1 MAPRRRLAWCILV
14 ASAATAIRAPR
25 RSATAL
31 AVRGGATAATTRGAP
46 ALTVRG
52 GATKTKT
59 KSSKSKAKKMDPTGT
74 PVVAKLLRPATAL
87 QAKYEAIA
95 AEDPMRGLLI
105 QVGGTM
111 VTMKVISRV
120 LKKSGDKQAALVGRM
135 LYVAYLALHQL
146 ILNYV
151 ESRIEILDDES
162 ALTIPG
168 NPMLAQLA
176 KQQSQG
182 GGEVAQA
189 LVEKLASKETTVKAY
204 DLDMVLKGRR
214 SQVGS
219 LCVTAYLHLKKGMV
233 QPLVANVIM
242 GLVALLRDPLVRVH
256 VLGED
261 VERPFAPPSRRGSRP
276 CRRSRPRPPRR
287 RPRRAPAT
295 VRRSRSRRRAT
306 TMRMKRRRRISTRR
320 RTTTTMTTTR
330 TRTNYFVWNFC
341 LARRYETGRFC
352 PGFLF

>member
-1 MAPRRRLAWCILV
+1 MAWCILV
-14 ASAATAIRAPR
+14 ATAATAIRAPR

-31 AVRGGATAATTRGAP
+31 AVRGGATAAPSAP
-46 ALTVRG
+46 ALQVRG
-52 GATKTKT
+52 GATKTK
-59 KSSKSKAKKMDPTGT
+59 KSSASKAKKMDPTGT

-87 QAKYEAIA
+87 QAKYESIA

-111 VTMKVISRV
+111 VTMKLISRV

-162 ALTIPG
+162 PLTIPG

-261 VERPFAPPSRRGSRP
+261 VERPFAPPQ
-276 CRRSRPRPPRR
+276 
-287 RPRRAPAT
+287 PAWLKAMQAQQAEAAAKAAEEGAGDGEE
-295 VRRSRSRRRAT
+295 SESEEGDDDEEDEAEEED
-306 TMRMKRRRRISTRR
+306 IDEEDDDDDEEDSD
-320 RTTTTMTTTR
+320 
-330 TRTNYFVWNFC
+330 
-341 LARRYETGRFC
+341 
-352 PGFLF
+352 

>member
-1 MAPRRRLAWCILV
+1 MVAPRRRLAWCILV
-14 ASAATAIRAPR
+14 ATAATAIRAPR

-31 AVRGGATAATTRGAP
+31 AVRGGATAAPARGAP

-59 KSSKSKAKKMDPTGT
+59 KSSASKAKKMDPTGT

-87 QAKYEAIA
+87 QAKYESIA

-111 VTMKVISRV
+111 VTMKLISRV

-135 LYVAYLALHQL
+135 MYVAYLALHQL

-233 QPLVANVIM
+233 QPLVANVVM

-261 VERPFAPPSRRGSRP
+261 VERPFAPPQ
-276 CRRSRPRPPRR
+276 
-287 RPRRAPAT
+287 PAWLKAMQAQQAEAAAKAAEDGAGDGDGEEE
-295 VRRSRSRRRAT
+295 SEEGDDDEDEDAEEED
-306 TMRMKRRRRISTRR
+306 ID
-320 RTTTTMTTTR
+320 
-330 TRTNYFVWNFC
+330 
-341 LARRYETGRFC
+341 EEEEDDDDDEED
-352 PGFLF
+352 

>member
-14 ASAATAIRAPR
+14 ATAATAIRAPR

-31 AVRGGATAATTRGAP
+31 AVRGGATAATSAP
-46 ALTVRG
+46 ALQVRG
-52 GATKTKT
+52 GATKTK
-59 KSSKSKAKKMDPTGT
+59 KSSASKAKKMDPTGT

-87 QAKYEAIA
+87 QAKYESIA

-111 VTMKVISRV
+111 VTMKLISRV

-135 LYVAYLALHQL
+135 MYVAYLALHQL

-162 ALTIPG
+162 PLTIPG

-233 QPLVANVIM
+233 QPLVANVVM

-261 VERPFAPPSRRGSRP
+261 VERPFAPPQ
-276 CRRSRPRPPRR
+276 
-287 RPRRAPAT
+287 PAWLKAMQAQQAEAAAKAAEEGAGDAEEE
-295 VRRSRSRRRAT
+295 SEGDDEEEDGDDAEEED
-306 TMRMKRRRRISTRR
+306 IDD
-320 RTTTTMTTTR
+320 
-330 TRTNYFVWNFC
+330 
-341 LARRYETGRFC
+341 EEEDDEDDEEED
-352 PGFLF
+352 

>member
-1 MAPRRRLAWCILV
+1 MVRRRLACILV
-14 ASAATAIRAPR
+14 AAAATAIRAPR

-31 AVRGGATAATTRGAP
+31 AVRGGAT
-46 ALTVRG
+46 
-52 GATKTKT
+52 KTK
-59 KSSKSKAKKMDPTGT
+59 KASKAKVMDPTGT
-74 PVVAKLLRPATAL
+74 PTVAKLLRPATAL

-105 QVGGTM
+105 QVGGSM
-111 VTMKVISRV
+111 MTMKLISKI
-120 LKKSGDKQAALVGRM
+120 LKKSGDKQAALVGRL

-151 ESRIEILDDES
+151 EQRIEELDDES
-162 ALTIPG
+162 KLTIPG

-176 KQQSQG
+176 KQQGQG

-189 LVEKLASKETTVKAY
+189 LVEKLGSKETTVKAY

-233 QPLVANVIM
+233 QPLVAQVVM

-256 VLGED
+256 VLGEAVD
-261 VERPFAPPSRRGSRP
+261 RPFAPPQ
-276 CRRSRPRPPRR
+276 
-287 RPRRAPAT
+287 PAWLKAMQGQMAEASEKAAAEG
-295 VRRSRSRRRAT
+295 VEDGEAAEGDDEDSEEGDDDDADDDDGD
-306 TMRMKRRRRISTRR
+306 
-320 RTTTTMTTTR
+320 
-330 TRTNYFVWNFC
+330 
-341 LARRYETGRFC
+341 ADDGDEEEYEEDE
-352 PGFLF
+352 

>member
-14 ASAATAIRAPR
+14 ATAATAIRAPR
-25 RSATAL
+25 RAATAL
-31 AVRGGATAATTRGAP
+31 AVRGGAAAATSAP
-46 ALTVRG
+46 ALQVRG
-52 GATKTKT
+52 GATKTK
-59 KSSKSKAKKMDPTGT
+59 KSSASKAKKMDPTGT

-87 QAKYEAIA
+87 QAKYESIA

-111 VTMKVISRV
+111 VTMKLISRV
-120 LKKSGDKQAALVGRM
+120 LKKSGDKQAALVGRLM
-135 LYVAYLALHQL
+135 YVAYLALHQL

-162 ALTIPG
+162 PLTIPG

-233 QPLVANVIM
+233 QPLVANVVM

-261 VERPFAPPSRRGSRP
+261 VERPFAPPQP
-276 CRRSRPRPPRR
+276 AWLKAMQAQQAEAAA
-287 RPRRAPAT
+287 RAAEEGAADGEE
-295 VRRSRSRRRAT
+295 SESEEGDDDEEEDAEEED
-306 TMRMKRRRRISTRR
+306 ID
-320 RTTTTMTTTR
+320 
-330 TRTNYFVWNFC
+330 
-341 LARRYETGRFC
+341 EEEDDDDDDDEEED
-352 PGFLF
+352 

>member
-1 MAPRRRLAWCILV
+1 MVRRRLACILL
-14 ASAATAIRAPR
+14 AAAVTAFRAPR

-31 AVRGGATAATTRGAP
+31 AVRGGAT
-46 ALTVRG
+46 
-52 GATKTKT
+52 KTK
-59 KSSKSKAKKMDPTGT
+59 KASKAKVMDPTGT
-74 PVVAKLLRPATAL
+74 PAVAKLLRPATAL

-105 QVGGTM
+105 QVGGSM
-111 VTMKVISRV
+111 MTMKLISKI
-120 LKKSGDKQAALVGRM
+120 LKKSGDKQAALVGRL

-151 ESRIEILDDES
+151 EQRIEVLDDES
-162 ALTIPG
+162 TLTIPG

-176 KQQSQG
+176 KQQGQG

-189 LVEKLASKETTVKAY
+189 LVEKLGSKETTVKAY

-233 QPLVANVIM
+233 QPLVAQVVM

-256 VLGED
+256 VLGEAVD
-261 VERPFAPPSRRGSRP
+261 RPFAPPQ
-276 CRRSRPRPPRR
+276 
-287 RPRRAPAT
+287 PAWLKAMQGQMAEASEKAAAEG
-295 VRRSRSRRRAT
+295 VEDGEAAEGDDEDSEEGDDDDADDDDGD
-306 TMRMKRRRRISTRR
+306 
-320 RTTTTMTTTR
+320 
-330 TRTNYFVWNFC
+330 
-341 LARRYETGRFC
+341 ADDGDEEEYEEDE
-352 PGFLF
+352 

>member
-1 MAPRRRLAWCILV
+1 M
-14 ASAATAIRAPR
+14 
-25 RSATAL
+25 
-31 AVRGGATAATTRGAP
+31 
-46 ALTVRG
+46 
-52 GATKTKT
+52 
-59 KSSKSKAKKMDPTGT
+59 
-74 PVVAKLLRPATAL
+74 
-87 QAKYEAIA
+87 
-95 AEDPMRGLLI
+95 
-105 QVGGTM
+105 
-111 VTMKVISRV
+111 
-120 LKKSGDKQAALVGRM
+120 
-135 LYVAYLALHQL
+135 

-261 VERPFAPPSRRGSRP
+261 VERPFAPPQ
-276 CRRSRPRPPRR
+276 
-287 RPRRAPAT
+287 PAWLKAMQAQQAEAAAEAAEEGAADADAEDE
-295 VRRSRSRRRAT
+295 SESEEGDDDDEDDAEEED
-306 TMRMKRRRRISTRR
+306 IDEEEDD
-320 RTTTTMTTTR
+320 
-330 TRTNYFVWNFC
+330 NDD
-341 LARRYETGRFC
+341 EED
-352 PGFLF
+352 

>member
-1 MAPRRRLAWCILV
+1 MAWCILV
-14 ASAATAIRAPR
+14 ATAATAIRAPR

-31 AVRGGATAATTRGAP
+31 AVRGGATAATTP

-52 GATKTKT
+52 GATKTKA
-59 KSSKSKAKKMDPTGT
+59 KSSASKAKKMDPTGT

-87 QAKYEAIA
+87 QAKYESIA

-111 VTMKVISRV
+111 VTMKLISRV

-135 LYVAYLALHQL
+135 MYVAYLALHQL

-162 ALTIPG
+162 PLTIPG

-261 VERPFAPPSRRGSRP
+261 VERPFAPPQ
-276 CRRSRPRPPRR
+276 
-287 RPRRAPAT
+287 PAWLKAMQAQQAEAAAKAAEEGAGDGEEE
-295 VRRSRSRRRAT
+295 SEEGEGDEEEDEDAEEED
-306 TMRMKRRRRISTRR
+306 
-320 RTTTTMTTTR
+320 
-330 TRTNYFVWNFC
+330 
-341 LARRYETGRFC
+341 LDEEDDEEEDDEED
-352 PGFLF
+352 

>member
-14 ASAATAIRAPR
+14 ATAATAIRAPR

-31 AVRGGATAATTRGAP
+31 A
-46 ALTVRG
+46 VRG

-120 LKKSGDKQAALVGRM
+120 LKKSGDKQAAFVGRM

-233 QPLVANVIM
+233 QPLVANVVTAYLHLKK
-242 GLVALLRDPLVRVH
+242 G
-256 VLGED
+256 
-261 VERPFAPPSRRGSRP
+261 
-276 CRRSRPRPPRR
+276 
-287 RPRRAPAT
+287 
-295 VRRSRSRRRAT
+295 
-306 TMRMKRRRRISTRR
+306 
-320 RTTTTMTTTR
+320 
-330 TRTNYFVWNFC
+330 
-341 LARRYETGRFC
+341 
-352 PGFLF
+352 

>member
-14 ASAATAIRAPR
+14 ATAATAIRAPR

-31 AVRGGATAATTRGAP
+31 AVRGGATAAPSAP
-46 ALTVRG
+46 ALQVRG
-52 GATKTKT
+52 GATKTK
-59 KSSKSKAKKMDPTGT
+59 KSSASKAKKMDPTGT

-87 QAKYEAIA
+87 QAKYESIA

-111 VTMKVISRV
+111 VTMKLISRV

-135 LYVAYLALHQL
+135 MYVAYLALHQL

-162 ALTIPG
+162 PLTIPG

-261 VERPFAPPSRRGSRP
+261 VERPFAPPQ
-276 CRRSRPRPPRR
+276 
-287 RPRRAPAT
+287 PAWLKAMQAQQAEAAAKAAEEGAGDGDGEEE
-295 VRRSRSRRRAT
+295 SESEEGDDDDEEDAEEED
-306 TMRMKRRRRISTRR
+306 ID
-320 RTTTTMTTTR
+320 
-330 TRTNYFVWNFC
+330 
-341 LARRYETGRFC
+341 EEDDDDEEDEED
-352 PGFLF
+352 

>member
-1 MAPRRRLAWCILV
+1 MPPRRRLLCLV
-14 ASAATAIRAPR
+14 LAACHGISPPR
-25 RSATAL
+25 HQAL
-31 AVRGGATAATTRGAP
+31 Q
-46 ALTVRG
+46 VRG
-52 GATKTKT
+52 GATKTK
-59 KSSKSKAKKMDPTGT
+59 KSSAAKAKKLDPTGT

-111 VTMKVISRV
+111 VTMKLISRV

-233 QPLVANVIM
+233 QPLVANVVM

-261 VERPFAPPSRRGSRP
+261 VERPFAPPQ
-276 CRRSRPRPPRR
+276 
-287 RPRRAPAT
+287 PAWLKAMQAQQAEAAAKAAEEGAAGEEE
-295 VRRSRSRRRAT
+295 SESEEGDDDEEEDAEEED
-306 TMRMKRRRRISTRR
+306 ID
-320 RTTTTMTTTR
+320 
-330 TRTNYFVWNFC
+330 
-341 LARRYETGRFC
+341 EEEDDDDDDDEED
-352 PGFLF
+352 

>member
-1 MAPRRRLAWCILV
+1 MVPRRGAPRRRLACILV
-14 ASAATAIRAPR
+14 AAAATAIRAPR
-25 RSATAL
+25 RSATTL
-31 AVRGGATAATTRGAP
+31 A
-46 ALTVRG
+46 VRG
-52 GATKTKT
+52 GATKTKAG
-59 KSSKSKAKKMDPTGT
+59 KSKAKTMDPTGT

-105 QVGGTM
+105 QVGGSM
-111 VTMKVISRV
+111 MTMKLISKI
-120 LKKSGDKQAALVGRM
+120 LKKSGDKQAALVGRL

-151 ESRIEILDDES
+151 EQRIEVLDDES
-162 ALTIPG
+162 TLTIPG

-176 KQQSQG
+176 KQQGQG

-189 LVEKLASKETTVKAY
+189 LVEKLGSKETTVKAY

-233 QPLVANVIM
+233 QPLVAQVVM

-256 VLGED
+256 VLGEAVD
-261 VERPFAPPSRRGSRP
+261 RPFAPPQ
-276 CRRSRPRPPRR
+276 
-287 RPRRAPAT
+287 PAWLKAMQGQMAEASEKAAAAED
-295 VRRSRSRRRAT
+295 VEDGEAAEGDDEEDSEEGDEDDADDDDGD
-306 TMRMKRRRRISTRR
+306 
-320 RTTTTMTTTR
+320 
-330 TRTNYFVWNFC
+330 
-341 LARRYETGRFC
+341 ADDGDEEEYEEDE
-352 PGFLF
+352 

>member
-1 MAPRRRLAWCILV
+1 
-14 ASAATAIRAPR
+14 
-25 RSATAL
+25 
-31 AVRGGATAATTRGAP
+31 
-46 ALTVRG
+46 
-52 GATKTKT
+52 
-59 KSSKSKAKKMDPTGT
+59 
-74 PVVAKLLRPATAL
+74 
-87 QAKYEAIA
+87 
-95 AEDPMRGLLI
+95 MRGLLI

-111 VTMKVISRV
+111 VTMKLISRV

-261 VERPFAPPSRRGSRP
+261 VERPFAPPQ
-276 CRRSRPRPPRR
+276 
-287 RPRRAPAT
+287 PAWLKAMQAQQAEAAAKAAEEGAGDGEE
-295 VRRSRSRRRAT
+295 SEESDDDEEDEDAEEED
-306 TMRMKRRRRISTRR
+306 IDEEEDDDDDDEDSD
-320 RTTTTMTTTR
+320 
-330 TRTNYFVWNFC
+330 
-341 LARRYETGRFC
+341 
-352 PGFLF
+352 

>member
-14 ASAATAIRAPR
+14 ATAATAIRAPR

-31 AVRGGATAATTRGAP
+31 AVRGGATAAPARGAP
-46 ALTVRG
+46 ALAVRG

-59 KSSKSKAKKMDPTGT
+59 KSSASKAKKMDPTGT

-111 VTMKVISRV
+111 VTMKLISRV

-261 VERPFAPPSRRGSRP
+261 VERPFAPPQ
-276 CRRSRPRPPRR
+276 
-287 RPRRAPAT
+287 PAWLKAMQAQQAEAAAKAAEEGAADADGEEE
-295 VRRSRSRRRAT
+295 SEEGDDEEDGDDAEEED
-306 TMRMKRRRRISTRR
+306 ID
-320 RTTTTMTTTR
+320 
-330 TRTNYFVWNFC
+330 
-341 LARRYETGRFC
+341 EEDDDDDDDEED
-352 PGFLF
+352 